1 MRSPVKATRTNRAL
15 FRFYAELNDFL
26 CEARQGLVSYAF
38 DGHPAIKD
46 AIEAQGIPHTE
57 VDLLLVNGAS
67 VGFDYQLRDDDRI
80 SVYPVFESF
89 DIQSLVRLRQA
100 PLRELR
106 FALDV
111 NLGKLARWL
120 RLLGFD
126 VLYRNDY
133 DDAEL
138 ARVAAQQNRVVLTR
152 DRRLLHRKE
161 VSHGYWV
168 RSVDPDE
175 QVEEVLHRFQL
186 ERRVRPFHRCLS
198 CNGRIHPVA
207 KAQVLDKLAPK
218 TRRYYDEFYQCGSC
232 LKVYWKGPH
241 YTQLQEKL
249 VRFSADRPPACS

>member
-1 MRSPVKATRTNRAL
+1 MRSPMKATRAKRAL

-26 CEARQGLVSYAF
+26 DEAQQGLVSYAF
-38 DGHPAIKD
+38 DGHPAVKD

-57 VDLLLVNGAS
+57 VDLLLANGVS
-67 VGFDYQLRDDDRI
+67 VGFEYQIQDSDRI

-89 DIQSLVRLRQA
+89 DIQPLVQLRQA

-106 FALDV
+106 FAVDV
-111 NLGKLARWL
+111 NLGKLTRWL

-138 ARVAAQQNRVVLTR
+138 ARVAVAQSRVVLTR

-161 VSHGYWV
+161 ISHGYWV
-168 RSVDPDE
+168 RSVDPDD

-186 ERRVRPFHRCLS
+186 ERLVRPFHRCLP
-198 CNGRIHPVA
+198 CNGRVHPVA
-207 KAQVLDKLAPK
+207 KSQVLDKLEPK
-218 TRRYYDEFYQCGSC
+218 TRRYYDEFYQCESC

-241 YTQLQEKL
+241 YLRLKEKL
-249 VRFSADRPPACS
+249 VCFSAEQL

>member
-1 MRSPVKATRTNRAL
+1 MRSPVKATRTNQAL

-26 CEARQGLVSYAF
+26 DEAQQGLVSYAF

-100 PLRELR
+100 PLREWR
-106 FALDV
+106 FAVDV

-138 ARVAAQQNRVVLTR
+138 ARVAAQQSRVVLTR
-152 DRRLLHRKE
+152 DRRLLYRKE

-249 VRFSADRPPACS
+249 VRFGADQPPACS